1 MIRDYSVY
9 EFSTKEK
16 IIFYLAGYLCIF
28 TVVYLFYHS
37 IIVALISGVLVHFVM
52 PYVKGYM
59 AHKRLDALNMQFK
72 DMLYSLSA
80 SVASG
85 RQMEEALIEAEEN
98 LSSIYKPTEPIMK
111 ELKHMRIN
119 ILENKES
126 DKPLLKDFAERT
138 KCEDINDFVQV
149 YVTCRNMGGDIEKM
163 IEQTS
168 EVLTQKMTIERD
180 IKVLMSQKKMEGR
193 LISAMPPA
201 MLLAL
206 NIFSS
211 SYISVLYETIAGR
224 LIMTAALAVT
234 VYGIYLMER
243 ISQIKI

>member
-1 MIRDYSVY
+1 
-9 EFSTKEK
+9 
-16 IIFYLAGYLCIF
+16 
-28 TVVYLFYHS
+28 
-37 IIVALISGVLVHFVM
+37 
-52 PYVKGYM
+52 
-59 AHKRLDALNMQFK
+59 
-72 DMLYSLSA
+72 
-80 SVASG
+80 
-85 RQMEEALIEAEEN
+85 
-98 LSSIYKPTEPIMK
+98 
-111 ELKHMRIN
+111 
-119 ILENKES
+119 
-126 DKPLLKDFAERT
+126 
-138 KCEDINDFVQV
+138 
-149 YVTCRNMGGDIEKM
+149 
-163 IEQTS
+163 
-168 EVLTQKMTIERD
+168 MTIERD